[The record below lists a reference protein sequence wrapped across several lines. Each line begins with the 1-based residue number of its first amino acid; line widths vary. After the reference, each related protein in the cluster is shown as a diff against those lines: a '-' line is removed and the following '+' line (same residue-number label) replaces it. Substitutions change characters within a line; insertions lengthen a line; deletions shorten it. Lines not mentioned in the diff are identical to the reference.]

1 MSAPLSI
8 ESVGAGAPIVLL
20 HGWAL
25 HAGTWGP
32 LVSRLAQHHR
42 VHAVDLPGHG
52 RSAPMLPFTLD
63 AVVTALDAAF
73 ADAPPLTILGWS
85 LGGQLALRWAQLRP
99 ARVARLVLVCTSP
112 RFVAASD
119 WPHAMTEATLQRFGD
134 ELSVAWKLTIQRF
147 LALQI
152 HGSEHGRAAL
162 ALLRHDLFA
171 RGEPSPQMLTE
182 ALAVL
187 ATTDLRAG
195 IANVAQPSLVIS
207 GERDVLTPPGAGRW
221 LAANMPNARFVG
233 IDGAA
238 HAPFLSHPDAF
249 GAAVEAFLDGR

>member
-1 MSAPLSI
+1 MS
-8 ESVGAGAPIVLL
+8 
-20 HGWAL
+20 
-25 HAGTWGP
+25 
-32 LVSRLAQHHR
+32 
-42 VHAVDLPGHG
+42 
-52 RSAPMLPFTLD
+52 PFTLD
-63 AVVTALDAAF
+63 AVVAALDAAL
-73 ADAPPLTILGWS
+73 ADAPPFTVLGWS

-99 ARVARLVLVCTSP
+99 ARISRLVLVCTSP
-112 RFVAASD
+112 RFVAAPD

-134 ELSVAWKLTIQRF
+134 ELSVAWKLTVQRF
-147 LALQI
+147 LALQV

-171 RGEPSPQMLTE
+171 RGEPSPQMLAE

-187 ATTDLRAG
+187 AVTDLRDG
-195 IANVAQPSLVIS
+195 IADVAQSTLVIS

-221 LAANMPNARFVG
+221 LAANMPKARFVG

-238 HAPFLSHPDAF
+238 HAPFLSHPDVF